1 MQYAIARSHL
11 RSAIGGATRPAE
23 RLQTKTCSIFE
34 VVRRGTMSRG
44 SRSLTRFVE
53 RPLDELRAREL
64 VSADD
69 E

>member
-1 MQYAIARSHL
+1 MPWVASSGSAVTLPRMIMIGSPPR
-11 RSAIGGATRPAE
+11 RSAERCSPPAA
-23 RLQTKTCSIFE
+23 FA
-34 VVRRGTMSRG
+34 GW
-44 SRSLTRFVE
+44 LTRFVE

>member
-1 MQYAIARSHL
+1 
-11 RSAIGGATRPAE
+11 
-23 RLQTKTCSIFE
+23 
-34 VVRRGTMSRG
+34 MSRG